1 MRYTVVWLSSALDDL
16 MAIWT
21 NAYDR
26 QAVSDA
32 ADGIEQILRTDPVL
46 RGETIMGSL
55 RVLLSEP
62 LQVIYRVMEDDRTVQ
77 VVALRRTVLMDDEE

>member
-16 MAIWT
+16 IAIWT
-21 NAYDR
+21 DAHDR

-32 ADGIEQILRTDPVL
+32 ANGIEQILRIDPVL
-46 RGETIMGSL
+46 RGETVKGSL

-62 LQVIYRVMEDDRTVQ
+62 LQVVYRVIEDDRTVQ
-77 VVALRRTVLMDDEE
+77 VVGLRRTVLMDDDD